1 MSSSFC
7 ILDLLIPVPFVE
19 KLWIVP
25 DVFWLA
31 AVPSVPA
38 MEKSLVACCVRGLGS
53 PAADHLLDGELAALL
68 VEESSAVITSN
79 ETEGESSNVSIIIP
93 VDAD

>member
-1 MSSSFC
+1 M
-7 ILDLLIPVPFVE
+7 PVPFVE

-31 AVPSVPA
+31 TVPPVTD
-38 MEKSLVACCVRGLGS
+38 KSPVCCLRGLGS
-53 PAADHLLDGELAALL
+53 PAVAHLLDGELVDLF
-68 VEESSAVITSN
+68 VGESSTVIPN

-93 VDAD
+93 VDAE